1 MKLVPLPYSPFTF
14 QLSPFPPTLVLMIF
28 DFRLKVFYTVAQR
41 LSFTK
46 AAAELFITQPAV
58 TKHVK
63 ELEQQLNVQLF
74 RRNGNSIVLTTAG
87 KILTQYAEKIFQTY
101 TELETELAQLNNLE
115 AGTVHIGASTTV
127 AQTILPKILALFKKT
142 YPAVQFTFI
151 QGNTDVITQL
161 VLAEKI
167 DIAIVEGAAHYP
179 QIAYAPFA
187 KDEIVLVTRANNQ
200 WAKKAEISPRQLLN
214 IPLVLREAGSGTLDV
229 IFNALSNAGITPKDL
244 QIEIQLESSIAIKQ
258 YLLYSETAAF
268 LSIQSVISE
277 LKYNELSII
286 DIKGMDIF
294 RTFQFIQL
302 HGKNSKLIDLFKRF
316 CLSSYNLK

>member
-1 MKLVPLPYSPFTF
+1 
-14 QLSPFPPTLVLMIF
+14 MIF

-46 AAAELFITQPAV
+46 AAGELFITQPAV
-58 TKHVK
+58 TKHIK

-74 RRNGNSIVLTTAG
+74 KRNGNNINLTTAG
-87 KILTQYAEKIFQTY
+87 KVLLQYTEKIFQTY
-101 TELETELAQLNNLE
+101 TELETELAQLNNIE
-115 AGTVHIGASTTV
+115 SGTLHIGSSTTV
-127 AQTILPKILALFKKT
+127 AQTILPKLLALFKKT
-142 YPAVQFTFI
+142 YPAISFTFT
-151 QGNTDVITQL
+151 QGNTDFITQQ

-200 WAKKAEISPRQLLN
+200 LSKKAEISPRQLLN

-229 IFNALSNAGITPKDL
+229 IFNALSDVQINPKDL

-258 YLLYSETAAF
+258 YLLYSETATF
-268 LSIQSVISE
+268 LSIQSVVSE
-277 LKYNELSII
+277 LKYNELTVI
-286 DIKGMDIF
+286 DIKGLQIF
-294 RTFQFIQL
+294 RTFEFIQL
-302 HGKNSKLIDLFKRF
+302 QGKYTKLTELFKRF
-316 CLSSYNLK
+316 CLSNYNFK

>member
-1 MKLVPLPYSPFTF
+1 MV
-14 QLSPFPPTLVLMIF
+14 F
-28 DFRLKVFYTVAQR
+28 DFRLKVFHAVATR

-58 TKHVK
+58 TKHIK

-74 RRNGNSIVLTTAG
+74 RRNGNSILLTTAG
-87 KILTQYAEKIFQTY
+87 KVLLQYAEKIFQTY
-101 TELETELAQLNNLE
+101 TELETELAQLNNME

-142 YPAVQFTFI
+142 YPAVNFTFT

-200 WAKKAEISPRQLLN
+200 LSKKAEISPKQLLN
-214 IPLVLREAGSGTLDV
+214 IPLILREAGSGTLDI
-229 IFNALSNAGITPKDL
+229 IFNALNNAGINPKDL
-244 QIEIQLESSIAIKQ
+244 NIEIRLESSIAIKQ
-258 YLLYSETAAF
+258 YLLYSETATF
-268 LSIQSVISE
+268 LSIQSVVSE

-286 DIKGMDIF
+286 EIKGLEIF

-302 HGKNSKLIDLFKRF
+302 QGKNSKLIDLFKRF
-316 CLSSYNLK
+316 CLTTYNLK

>member
-1 MKLVPLPYSPFTF
+1 
-14 QLSPFPPTLVLMIF
+14 MIF
-28 DFRLKVFYTVAQR
+28 DFRLKVFHTVAQR

-58 TKHVK
+58 TKHIK

-87 KILTQYAEKIFQTY
+87 KILNQYAEKIFQTY

-142 YPAVQFTFI
+142 YPAVTFTFT
-151 QGNTDVITQL
+151 QGNTDMITQL
-161 VLAEKI
+161 VLAEKV

-179 QIAYAPFA
+179 QIAYAPFV

-200 WAKKAEISPRQLLN
+200 LSKKPEISPKQLLN
-214 IPLVLREAGSGTLDV
+214 IPLILREAGSGTLDI
-229 IFNALSNAGITPKDL
+229 IFNALTDAGINPKDL
-244 QIEIQLESSIAIKQ
+244 QIEIRLESSIAIKQ
-258 YLLYSETAAF
+258 YLLYSETATF

-286 DIKGMDIF
+286 EIKGLEIF

-302 HGKNSKLIDLFKRF
+302 HGKNSKLTDLFKRF
-316 CLSSYNLK
+316 CMSSHNLK

>member
-1 MKLVPLPYSPFTF
+1 
-14 QLSPFPPTLVLMIF
+14 MIF

-46 AAAELFITQPAV
+46 AAGELFITQPAV

-74 RRNGNSIVLTTAG
+74 KRNGNSIVLTAAG

-142 YPAVQFTFI
+142 YPAVHFTFM

-187 KDEIVLVTRANNQ
+187 KDEIVLVTRANTQ
-200 WAKKAEISPRQLLN
+200 LAKKAEISPKQLLN
-214 IPLVLREAGSGTLDV
+214 IPLILREAGSGTLDV
-229 IFNALSNAGITPKDL
+229 IFNALANIGINPKDL
-244 QIEIQLESSIAIKQ
+244 HIEIQLESSIAIKQ
-258 YLLYSETAAF
+258 YLLYSETATF

-286 DIKGMDIF
+286 DIKGLDIF

>member
-1 MKLVPLPYSPFTF
+1 
-14 QLSPFPPTLVLMIF
+14 MIF

-58 TKHVK
+58 TKHIK
-63 ELEQQLNVQLF
+63 ELEHQLNVQLF
-74 RRNGNSIVLTTAG
+74 KRNGSNITLTTAG
-87 KILTQYAEKIFQTY
+87 KILMQYAERIFHTY
-101 TELETELAQLNNLE
+101 TELETELAQLNNIE

-142 YPAVQFTFI
+142 YPAVNFTFM
-151 QGNTDVITQL
+151 QANTDVITQL
-161 VLAEKI
+161 VLTEKI

-200 WAKKAEISPRQLLN
+200 LSKKAEITPKQLLN

-229 IFNALSNAGITPKDL
+229 IFNALTQAGINPKEL
-244 QIEIQLESSIAIKQ
+244 QVEIQLESSIAIKQ
-258 YLLYSETAAF
+258 YLLYSETATF

-286 DIKGMDIF
+286 DVKGLDIF

-302 HGKNSKLIDLFKRF
+302 HGKNSKLIELFKRF
-316 CLSSYNLK
+316 CLGSYNLK

>member
-1 MKLVPLPYSPFTF
+1 
-14 QLSPFPPTLVLMIF
+14 MIF

-58 TKHVK
+58 TKHIK
-63 ELEQQLNVQLF
+63 ELEYQLNAQLF
-74 RRNGNSIVLTTAG
+74 MRNGNSIVLTTAG
-87 KILTQYAEKIFQTY
+87 KILTHYAEKIFQTY
-101 TELETELAQLNNLE
+101 NELETELAQLNNLE
-115 AGTVHIGASTTV
+115 AGTLHIGASTTV
-127 AQTILPKILALFKKT
+127 AQTILPKLLALFKKT
-142 YPAVQFTFI
+142 YPAVNFTFT
-151 QGNTDVITQL
+151 QANTDVITQL
-161 VLAEKI
+161 VLSEKI

-200 WAKKAEISPRQLLN
+200 LSKKAEITPKQLLQL
-214 IPLVLREAGSGTLDV
+214 PLILREAGSGTLDV
-229 IFNALSNAGITPKDL
+229 IFNALANIGINPKDL

-258 YLLYSETAAF
+258 YLLYSETATF

-277 LKYNELSII
+277 LKYNELTII
-286 DIKGMDIF
+286 DIKGLDIF

-302 HGKNSKLIDLFKRF
+302 QGKNTTLIELFKRF
-316 CLSSYNLK
+316 CFANYNLK